1 MLVTNLAEIF
11 AGIDNWLDTCE
22 GLAEGAFRGMAV
34 QAFKY
39 VVNGTPEWTGNAAA
53 SWRLTVGQPAIGH
66 TETPF
71 KHVDLGGI
79 AINPEP
85 FSKLRPNH
93 DAIHYAL
100 SIAKS
105 ELPFVRLGT
114 DIYIT
119 NTAPYAAEVEENV
132 RASDGKAFLRQVN
145 LPVEMIHA
153 AHDKLSAL
161 GLLGTT
167 KLLALNA
174 ETL

>member
-11 AGIDNWLDTCE
+11 TGIDDWLDTVE

-53 SWRLTVGQPAIGH
+53 SWRLTVGAPATGGA
-66 TETPF
+66 ETPF
-71 KHVDLGGI
+71 KDLELGGSPL
-79 AINPEP
+79 NPEP
-85 FSKLRPNH
+85 FSKVRPNH
-93 DAIHYAL
+93 SAIHYAY
-100 SIAKS
+100 SIAKA
-105 ELPFVRLGT
+105 EVPFIRLGA
-114 DIYIT
+114 DVYIT
-119 NTAPYAAEVEENV
+119 NNAPYALEVEQNV
-132 RASDGKAFLRQVN
+132 RARDGKAFLRQVN
-145 LPVEMIHA
+145 LPVEMINA
-153 AHDKLSAL
+153 AQDKLSAL